1 VNQGSSLDTSAR
13 IGLVGLGIM
22 GSQIALRLIDK
33 GYQLTVWNLEPERY
47 DLVRDAGAAWAD
59 SPADVWSACD
69 FALVCVL
76 GDVALESVCFGD
88 QGFAR
93 AGRGA
98 RLLVDLSTTSPAATK
113 RLAPRIR
120 ADLGADW
127 IDAPMSGGPAAAR
140 EGSLT
145 LMVGGDARRLEEV
158 QPLLTAIAANVTHM
172 GDLGAGQI
180 AKILN
185 QAIVGVNYVL
195 MAELLTITKAASIEP
210 SLLPK
215 CLKGGMA
222 DSTILQRIYPQMSE
236 NDFDPPRSYAR
247 QVNKDLLSVMSF
259 LEQLGLEMPVIAKA
273 VERYRTWAEAGN
285 MKEDGAAVSR
295 LYGN

>member
-1 VNQGSSLDTSAR
+1 MNQRSPLDTSAR

-33 GYQLTVWNLEPERY
+33 GYRLTVWNLEPERY
-47 DLVRDAGAAWAD
+47 DLVRDAGAALAD
-59 SPADVWSACD
+59 SPAGLWAACD
-69 FALVCVL
+69 VALVCVL
-76 GDVALESVCFGD
+76 GDSALESVCFGD

-93 AGRGA
+93 AGSGA
-98 RLLVDLSTTSPAATK
+98 RLLVDLSTSSPAVTK
-113 RLAPRIR
+113 DLAPRIKTE
-120 ADLGADW
+120 LGADW

-145 LMVGGDARRLEEV
+145 LMVGGDTVHVDEV
-158 QPLLTAIAANVTHM
+158 EPLLTAIAANVTHM
-172 GDLGAGQI
+172 GGLGAGQI

-195 MAELLTITKAASIEP
+195 MAELLTIAKAASIDP
-210 SLLPK
+210 GLLPK

-222 DSTILQRIYPQMSE
+222 DSTILQRIYPQMSG

-247 QVNKDLLSVMSF
+247 QVNKDLVSVMSF
-259 LEQLGLEMPVIAKA
+259 LEQLGLDMPVIAKA
-273 VERYRTWAEAGN
+273 VERYRIWAEDGN
-285 MKEDGAAVSR
+285 MMEDGAAVSR